1 MSYPFL
7 SLSRL
12 SIDPALARQL
22 PRKLAYYYLA
32 IPVAEDGERLSV
44 VMENPANRAAVRAL
58 QLALG
63 RTIVPVRGDVSEI
76 KATLHLLWP
85 QQAATVPHIL
95 SWSASPQQ
103 AVSVASVAGL
113 IARAFSAQV
122 VSLDSS
128 QSSLETILAVAHEDQ
143 YSLIVLD
150 LPPGRTP
157 PHLIRALSK
166 PVLLVQGNELTLR
179 HILLVLRGHSP
190 DEQAL
195 DWVIPLAK
203 MEHSLVTLL
212 AVASP
217 FPNLYTR
224 ETRMFQGVATLLY
237 PDNLLGK
244 HILECARRLNEAGI
258 KGYLRLRQGSPERQI
273 AEEASQGEY
282 DLIAI
287 AAEATG
293 EFVQRVLEEVGHRS
307 PQSEHPVLIVK
318 AIAG

>member
-7 SLSRL
+7 SLSHL

-44 VMENPANRAAVRAL
+44 VMENPENRAAVRIL

-63 RTIVPVRGDVSEI
+63 RTIVPVRGNVSEI

-85 QQAATVPHIL
+85 QEAATEPCIL
-95 SWSASPQQ
+95 SWSASTQR
-103 AVSVASVAGL
+103 AALAESAASLVAK
-113 IARAFSAQV
+113 AFSAHV
-122 VSLDSS
+122 ISLDSG

-143 YSLIVLD
+143 YSLVVLD
-150 LPPGRTP
+150 LPQGQIP
-157 PHLIRALSK
+157 PRVIRSLSK
-166 PVLLVQGNELTLR
+166 PVLLVRGDELALR

-203 MEHSLVTLL
+203 MGHGLVTLL
-212 AVASP
+212 AVAP
-217 FPNLYTR
+217 PVPNLYTR
-224 ETRMFQGVATLLY
+224 ETRMLQGLAALLY
-237 PDNLLGK
+237 PAHHLGR
-244 HILECARRLNEAGI
+244 HILECVERLNEAGI
-258 KGYLRLRQGSPERQI
+258 EGYLKLRQGPPERQI
-273 AEEASQGEY
+273 AEEVSQGEY

-293 EFVQRVLEEVGHRS
+293 EFVQRVLEEVGNQS
-307 PQSEHPVLIVK
+307 PQPGHPVLIVK
-318 AIAG
+318 AVAG